1 MVMRGVMEEKV
12 SRIAEVIV
20 SSVKPFQLMMGKI
33 TGIGAVGLV
42 QFIIWIIL
50 MGGIRLLVL
59 MFFPSLLGATEGMED
74 MKTVVDSLALNIE
87 KFFGR
92 EEQKADFEA
101 SMQDI
106 LELSGGA
113 YSSVKEIMA
122 QVQSNKAQNYTPRK
136 YISRR

>member
-1 MVMRGVMEEKV
+1 MEQDREKIEQTIRKCTDRLGFVTEEQVQSMVE
-12 SRIAEVIV
+12 
-20 SSVKPFQLMMGKI
+20 
-33 TGIGAVGLV
+33 
-42 QFIIWIIL
+42 
-50 MGGIRLLVL
+50 RLTK
-59 MFFPSLLGATEGMED
+59 MQDIKS
-74 MKTVVDSLALNIE
+74 VVDSLALNIE

-113 YSSVKEIMA
+113 YSSVDEIIS
-122 QVQSNKAQNYTPRK
+122 QVQNNKAQNYTPRK

>member
-1 MVMRGVMEEKV
+1 MEQDREKIEQTV
-12 SRIAEVIV
+12 RKCTDRLGFVTEEQVQSIV
-20 SSVKPFQLMMGKI
+20 E
-33 TGIGAVGLV
+33 
-42 QFIIWIIL
+42 
-50 MGGIRLLVL
+50 RLTK
-59 MFFPSLLGATEGMED
+59 MQDIKS
-74 MKTVVDSLALNIE
+74 VVDSLALNIE

-113 YSSVKEIMA
+113 YSSVDEIIA
-122 QVQSNKAQNYTPRK
+122 QVQNNKAQNYTPRK

>member
-1 MVMRGVMEEKV
+1 MEQDREKIEQTVRKCTDRLGFVTEEQVQSMVE
-12 SRIAEVIV
+12 
-20 SSVKPFQLMMGKI
+20 
-33 TGIGAVGLV
+33 
-42 QFIIWIIL
+42 
-50 MGGIRLLVL
+50 RLTK
-59 MFFPSLLGATEGMED
+59 MNDIKS
-74 MKTVVDSLALNIE
+74 VVDSLALNIE

-113 YSSVKEIMA
+113 YSSVDEIIA
-122 QVQSNKAQNYTPRK
+122 QVQNNKAQNYTPWK

>member
-1 MVMRGVMEEKV
+1 MEQDREKIEQTVRKCTDRLGFVTEEQVQSMVE
-12 SRIAEVIV
+12 
-20 SSVKPFQLMMGKI
+20 
-33 TGIGAVGLV
+33 
-42 QFIIWIIL
+42 
-50 MGGIRLLVL
+50 RLTK
-59 MFFPSLLGATEGMED
+59 MQDIKS
-74 MKTVVDSLALNIE
+74 VVDSLALNIE

-113 YSSVKEIMA
+113 YSSVDEIIF
-122 QVQSNKAQNYTPRK
+122 QVQNNKAQNYTPRK

>member
-1 MVMRGVMEEKV
+1 MEQDREKIEQTVRKCTDRLGFVTEEQVQSMVE
-12 SRIAEVIV
+12 
-20 SSVKPFQLMMGKI
+20 
-33 TGIGAVGLV
+33 
-42 QFIIWIIL
+42 
-50 MGGIRLLVL
+50 RLTK
-59 MFFPSLLGATEGMED
+59 MNDIKS
-74 MKTVVDSLALNIE
+74 VVDSLALNIE

-113 YSSVKEIMA
+113 YSSVDEIIA
-122 QVQSNKAQNYTPRK
+122 QVQNNKAQNYTPRK

>member
-1 MVMRGVMEEKV
+1 MEQDREKIEQTVRKCTDRLGFVTEEQVQSMVE
-12 SRIAEVIV
+12 
-20 SSVKPFQLMMGKI
+20 
-33 TGIGAVGLV
+33 
-42 QFIIWIIL
+42 
-50 MGGIRLLVL
+50 RL
-59 MFFPSLLGATEGMED
+59 TK
-74 MKTVVDSLALNIE
+74 MKDIKSVVDSLALNIE

-113 YSSVKEIMA
+113 YSSVDEIIA
-122 QVQSNKAQNYTPRK
+122 QVQNNKAQNYTPRK

>member
-1 MVMRGVMEEKV
+1 MEKDREKIEQTVRKCTDRLGFVTEEQVQSMVECLTKMQD
-12 SRIAEVIV
+12 
-20 SSVKPFQLMMGKI
+20 VK
-33 TGIGAVGLV
+33 
-42 QFIIWIIL
+42 
-50 MGGIRLLVL
+50 
-59 MFFPSLLGATEGMED
+59 S
-74 MKTVVDSLALNIE
+74 VVDSLALNIE

-113 YSSVKEIMA
+113 YSSVDEIIS
-122 QVQSNKAQNYTPRK
+122 QVQNNKAQNYTPRK

>member
-1 MVMRGVMEEKV
+1 MEQDREKIEQTVRKCTDRLGFVTEEQVQSMVE
-12 SRIAEVIV
+12 
-20 SSVKPFQLMMGKI
+20 
-33 TGIGAVGLV
+33 
-42 QFIIWIIL
+42 
-50 MGGIRLLVL
+50 RL
-59 MFFPSLLGATEGMED
+59 TK
-74 MKTVVDSLALNIE
+74 MKDIKSVVDSLALNIE

-113 YSSVKEIMA
+113 YSSLDEIIA
-122 QVQSNKAQNYTPRK
+122 QVQNNKAQNYTPRK

>member
-1 MVMRGVMEEKV
+1 MEQDREKIEQTVRKCTDRLGFVTEEQVQSMVE
-12 SRIAEVIV
+12 
-20 SSVKPFQLMMGKI
+20 
-33 TGIGAVGLV
+33 
-42 QFIIWIIL
+42 
-50 MGGIRLLVL
+50 RLTK
-59 MFFPSLLGATEGMED
+59 MQDIKS
-74 MKTVVDSLALNIE
+74 VVDSLALNIE

-113 YSSVKEIMA
+113 YSSVNEIIA
-122 QVQSNKAQNYTPRK
+122 QVQNNKAQNYTPRK

>member
-1 MVMRGVMEEKV
+1 MEQDKEKIEQTVRKCTDRLGFVTEKQVQSMVERL
-12 SRIAEVIV
+12 
-20 SSVKPFQLMMGKI
+20 VKMQ
-33 TGIGAVGLV
+33 
-42 QFIIWIIL
+42 
-50 MGGIRLLVL
+50 
-59 MFFPSLLGATEGMED
+59 D
-74 MKTVVDSLALNIE
+74 MKSVVDSLALNIE

-113 YSSVKEIMA
+113 YSSVDEIIA
-122 QVQSNKAQNYTPRK
+122 QVQNNKAQNYTPRK

>member
-1 MVMRGVMEEKV
+1 MEQDREKIEKTVRKCTDRLGFVTEEQVQSMVE
-12 SRIAEVIV
+12 
-20 SSVKPFQLMMGKI
+20 
-33 TGIGAVGLV
+33 
-42 QFIIWIIL
+42 
-50 MGGIRLLVL
+50 RL
-59 MFFPSLLGATEGMED
+59 TK
-74 MKTVVDSLALNIE
+74 MKDIKSVVDSLALNIE

-113 YSSVKEIMA
+113 YSSLDEIIA
-122 QVQSNKAQNYTPRK
+122 QVQNNKAQNYTPRK

>member
-1 MVMRGVMEEKV
+1 MEQDREKIEQTV
-12 SRIAEVIV
+12 RKCTDRLGFVTEEQVQSIV
-20 SSVKPFQLMMGKI
+20 E
-33 TGIGAVGLV
+33 
-42 QFIIWIIL
+42 
-50 MGGIRLLVL
+50 RLTK
-59 MFFPSLLGATEGMED
+59 MQDIKS
-74 MKTVVDSLALNIE
+74 VVDSLALNIE

-113 YSSVKEIMA
+113 YSSVDEIIS
-122 QVQSNKAQNYTPRK
+122 QVQNNKAQNYTPRK

>member
-1 MVMRGVMEEKV
+1 MEQDREKIGQTVRKCTDRLGFVTEEQVQSMVE
-12 SRIAEVIV
+12 
-20 SSVKPFQLMMGKI
+20 
-33 TGIGAVGLV
+33 
-42 QFIIWIIL
+42 
-50 MGGIRLLVL
+50 RLTK
-59 MFFPSLLGATEGMED
+59 MNDIKS
-74 MKTVVDSLALNIE
+74 VVDSLALNIE

-113 YSSVKEIMA
+113 YSSVDEIIA
-122 QVQSNKAQNYTPRK
+122 QVQNNKAQNYTPRK

>member
-1 MVMRGVMEEKV
+1 MEQDREKIEQTVRKCTDRLGFVTEQVQSMVE
-12 SRIAEVIV
+12 
-20 SSVKPFQLMMGKI
+20 
-33 TGIGAVGLV
+33 
-42 QFIIWIIL
+42 
-50 MGGIRLLVL
+50 RLTK
-59 MFFPSLLGATEGMED
+59 MNDIKS
-74 MKTVVDSLALNIE
+74 VVDSLALNIE

-113 YSSVKEIMA
+113 YSSVDEIIA
-122 QVQSNKAQNYTPRK
+122 QVQNNKAQNYTPRK

>member
-1 MVMRGVMEEKV
+1 MEQDREKIEQTVRKCTDRLGFVTEEQLQSMV
-12 SRIAEVIV
+12 A
-20 SSVKPFQLMMGKI
+20 
-33 TGIGAVGLV
+33 
-42 QFIIWIIL
+42 
-50 MGGIRLLVL
+50 RLTK
-59 MFFPSLLGATEGMED
+59 MQDIKS
-74 MKTVVDSLALNIE
+74 VVDSLALNIE

-113 YSSVKEIMA
+113 YSSVDEIIS
-122 QVQSNKAQNYTPRK
+122 QVQNNKAQNYTPRK

>member
-1 MVMRGVMEEKV
+1 MEQDREKIKQTVRKCTDRLGFVTEEQVQSMVECLTKMQDIK
-12 SRIAEVIV
+12 S
-20 SSVKPFQLMMGKI
+20 
-33 TGIGAVGLV
+33 
-42 QFIIWIIL
+42 
-50 MGGIRLLVL
+50 
-59 MFFPSLLGATEGMED
+59 
-74 MKTVVDSLALNIE
+74 VVDSLALNIE

-113 YSSVKEIMA
+113 YSSVDEIIS
-122 QVQSNKAQNYTPRK
+122 QVQNNKAQNYTPRK